1 MIIKDLDK
9 VFKFLDGRNMTVNI
23 MEDEKGSIG
32 GQKVTKKDLTLR
44 EVITNSI
51 LAPPDRSRQQH
62 PPDPMDGN
70 EKARRYFL
78 AIEIHK
84 TKNQIEL
91 SVDDVK
97 LIKDE
102 IGRVY
107 PPLIVGQAYEIL
119 DPPKGKTS

>member
-1 MIIKDLDK
+1 MIIKDLNK
-9 VFKFLDGRNMTVNI
+9 VFKTLDGRNMTVNI
-23 MEDEKGSIG
+23 MEDEKGSLG

-44 EVITNSI
+44 EVITNSL
-51 LAPPDRSRQQH
+51 LAPPPQGQRDQ
-62 PPDPMDGN
+62 MEGA

-78 AIEIHK
+78 AIEIY
-84 TKNQIEL
+84 TEKNQVEL
-91 SVDDVK
+91 SVDDIK

-119 DPPKGKTS
+119 DPPKGKIS